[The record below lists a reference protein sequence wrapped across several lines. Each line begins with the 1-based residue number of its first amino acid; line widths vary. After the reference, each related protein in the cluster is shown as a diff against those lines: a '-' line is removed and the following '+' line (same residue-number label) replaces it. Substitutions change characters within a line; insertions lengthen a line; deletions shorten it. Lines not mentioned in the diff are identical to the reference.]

1 MESTRKGTGYIKRI
15 LAIII
20 AITIIVNILVLLHFK
35 QPLRYEQQYQN
46 RINQSRKQFL
56 YLVQTEECLPDNLLG
71 KPVLGDAYTADV
83 LVLSFKR
90 ECKYDKN
97 MKHLIYIYSQDKGTT
112 WESGRNYLYTFA
124 KEHLKTYTYYIFMD
138 DDLDFFVTKS
148 KFLQEELV
156 QQVQQSDVSILR
168 QFEDF
173 LLRSKPALSAP
184 FRINYSPD
192 DDPYDIVECCL
203 GNYNVDT
210 QWNLSEKVPMIRFDE
225 CFIAIHKDA
234 VDHIMPIITK
244 YEHIDVWGSCK
255 YFHMKAYF
263 MFRKQMSR
271 FTPMTVYNKRHNT
284 YPQNTVTYPDVISN
298 ILLET
303 PNKLREKPIFLN
315 AKRGLA
321 IKSVQTYIMVDPRK
335 PPFQLAPIEDPIA
348 PWKYIDILENESR

>member
-1 MESTRKGTGYIKRI
+1 MERTRKRMCYIKRK

-20 AITIIVNILVLLHFK
+20 AITIIVNILASLHFK
-35 QPLRYEQQYQN
+35 QPLCYEQQDQK
-46 RINQSRKQFL
+46 RIIQSKKQFL
-56 YLVQTEECLPDNLLG
+56 YLVQTKECLPDNLLQT
-71 KPVLGDAYTADV
+71 PVLGDANTADV

-90 ECKYDKN
+90 ECKYNKN
-97 MKHLIYIYSQDKGTT
+97 MKHVIYIYSQDKGTT
-112 WESGRNYLYTFA
+112 WESGRNYLYTYA
-124 KEHLKTYTYYIFMD
+124 KEHLETYTYYVFMD

-148 KFLQEELV
+148 KFLQESLL

-192 DDPYDIVECCL
+192 DDPYDIIECCL
-203 GNYNVDT
+203 GNYNVT
-210 QWNLSEKVPMIRFDE
+210 AQWNLSEKVPMIRFDE

-244 YEHIDVWGSCK
+244 YEHIDLWGSCK

-271 FTPMTVYNKRHNT
+271 FTPMTVYNKRHT
-284 YPQNTVTYPDVISN
+284 PYLQNIVTYQDVISD
-298 ILLET
+298 ILLKT
-303 PNKLREKPIFLN
+303 PNEFREKPIFLN

-321 IKSVQTYIMVDPRK
+321 EKDVQTYIMVDPRK
-335 PPFQLAPIEDPIA
+335 PPFQLAPIEDPIT